1 MLAIVP
7 SATLLG
13 VEGLPVGV
21 EVHVGQGLPGFAVVG
36 LPDAACREARD
47 RVRAAL
53 LSSGREWPRRRI
65 TVNLAPSGLR
75 KGGAGLDL
83 AIAVGLLAADEQLPL
98 EVLDGLGFIGELGL
112 DGSLRAVAGT
122 LSLVDA
128 LTTDGV
134 VVPPANAVEAALV
147 GHHVVRAPATLT
159 ELLAALEGEAPWPAP
174 PRDRQVSAWRT
185 APGLDLADVH
195 GQPVA
200 RRALEVAA
208 AGGHHLLMVGPPGA
222 GKTMLAQR
230 LPDLLPEL
238 DGREALEATRIH
250 SAAGAALPPGGLV
263 RRPPFRAPH
272 HTLSAVALVGGGSTR
287 LRPGEISLAH
297 GGVLFMD
304 ELGEFPVDVLD
315 ALRQPLEEGRVR
327 VSRAELRVEVP
338 ARFLLVAAMNPCPCG
353 DRSSPDSCRCS
364 DLQLARYRRRVSGPL
379 LDRFDLRIEVLRPE
393 VADLVRG
400 EPGESTA
407 VVAERVRTA
416 RAIAAERGVR
426 CNAALSAAQL
436 DAVAPLTPDARHLVE
451 IALTRHRLSGRGLQR
466 VRRVARTVAD
476 LAGHEGPLDAEAVS
490 TAMHL
495 RVEPAFCVP
504 RLAG

>member
-13 VEGLPVGV
+13 VEGLPVSV
-21 EVHVGQGLPGFAVVG
+21 EVHVGQGLPGFTVVG

-53 LSSGREWPRRRI
+53 LSSGRGWPRRRI

-83 AIAVGLLAADEQLPL
+83 AIAVGLLVADEQLPAG
-98 EVLDGLGFIGELGL
+98 VLAGIGFIGELGL
-112 DGSLRAVAGT
+112 DGTLRAVPGT

-128 LTTDGV
+128 LGTDVV
-134 VVPPANAVEAALV
+134 VVPPANAVEAGLV
-147 GHHVVRAPATLT
+147 GQRVVRAPATLT
-159 ELLAALEGEAPWPAP
+159 ELVAAMEGEAPWPDPSAP
-174 PRDRQVSAWRT
+174 AAT
-185 APGLDLADVH
+185 AVGPPSGLDLADVH
-195 GQPVA
+195 GQPLA

-230 LPDLLPEL
+230 LPDLLPDL
-238 DGREALEATRIH
+238 DGREALEATRIA
-250 SAAGAALPPGGLV
+250 SAASAALPVAGMV

-272 HTLSAVALVGGGSTR
+272 HSLSAVALVGGGSVR

-304 ELGEFPVDVLD
+304 ELGEFPADVLD
-315 ALRQPLEEGRVR
+315 ALRQPLEDGRVR
-327 VSRAELRVEVP
+327 ISRAEVRAEVP

-379 LDRFDLRIEVLRPE
+379 LDRFDLRIEVARPE
-393 VADLVRG
+393 VADLLRGTPG
-400 EPGESTA
+400 EPSHR
-407 VVAERVRTA
+407 VAERVLTA
-416 RAIAAERGVR
+416 RALAAERGVR
-426 CNAALSAAQL
+426 CNAALPQSRL
-436 DAVAPLTPDARHLVE
+436 DEVAPLTVEARRLVE
-451 IALTRHRLSGRGLQR
+451 TALTRHRLSGRGLQR
-466 VRRVARTVAD
+466 VRRVARTLAD
-476 LAGHEGPLDAEAVS
+476 LDGREGPLDAETVG